1 MDASVLVRLVGT
13 VSVAAGGLVVFGS
26 EESGLA
32 GAADVPVLGR
42 LVGTVDVGIVDVGAV
57 DVGAADVGS
66 VDTGRVDVR
75 SVDVCA
81 VDIGSI
87 DVAPTT
93 DETGTTEFSWTAL
106 DDALA

>member
-1 MDASVLVRLVGT
+1 MLVRLVGT

-42 LVGTVDVGIVDVGAV
+42 LVGTV